1 MFNPTQVSASFI
13 HDKVKADIAQAS
25 DAWFIEN
32 QDARDKLKERIAEAG
47 RKRKLISYSELVQ
60 GIKFE
65 CSTISPKPFEIHSFD
80 WTGPQRRM
88 IGHELARITEQ
99 TVEDAGCIIT
109 TIVVDKTEN
118 SPSKVLFGW
127 LYDVGVLPDL
137 EEGTVL
143 AFWAHQVKL
152 THEYFKT
159 H

>member
-1 MFNPTQVSASFI
+1 MFNPIQVSASVI

-32 QDARDKLKERIAEAG
+32 QDARDKLRERIAEAG

-99 TVEDAGCIIT
+99 TVEDAGHNVRDFESSVQYNKAVLRAIDFGVATGVIT
-109 TIVVDKTEN
+109 
-118 SPSKVLFGW
+118 PSALK
-127 LYDVGVLPDL
+127 
-137 EEGTVL
+137 ET
-143 AFWAHQVKL
+143 Q
-152 THEYFKT
+152 
-159 H
+159 